1 MLTVKEINEVSFGKA
16 GFSGYKPEDVDNFID
31 EVAASFEELQA
42 ERDNAL
48 QQLHDLTQQNAA
60 LSAKVSELTARNGE
74 SQKKLSILAQK
85 IESYR
90 QDEEGIKEAIISA
103 QRMGKEAVQQAK
115 DKAAIMLQDAQDS
128 AQKIL
133 DEAKEEASKTAG
145 EYASQAESKKAEL
158 EEIKRQV
165 SAFRV
170 SLLEM
175 YKKHLECIDHIPSF
189 RQKDGETKPA
199 DTESAEE
206 VAREQRLLE
215 ERQAQQ
221 KRKMEEERE
230 AERQRQLE
238 QQREAERQRQLE
250 QQREAE
256 RQRQLEQQREAE
268 RQRQLEQ
275 QREAERQRQLEKQ
288 REAER
293 QRQLEQ
299 QREAQRQAL
308 EDAPGLHDRVSYVQ
322 EQLQPSMPESDY
334 MATEGLAD
342 VGIDLQTYSDI
353 PESLRREKSTHYSN
367 LEFGDNVEIAPK
379 KGRKK

>member
-31 EVAASFEELQA
+31 EVAASFGQLEK
-42 ERDNAL
+42 ERDAAQSQL
-48 QQLHDLTQQNAA
+48 QELTQKNTALASKVTDLGAKNA
-60 LSAKVSELTARNGE
+60 EL
-74 SQKKLSILAQK
+74 QKKLSILAQK
-85 IESYR
+85 IEAYR
-90 QDEEGIKEAIISA
+90 ADEDGIKEAILSA
-103 QRMGKEAVQQAK
+103 QRMGKQEVQMAK
-115 DKAAIMLQDAQDS
+115 DKAALMLADAKDE

-133 DEAKEEASKTAG
+133 DEAKTEAAKAAG
-145 EYASQAESKKAEL
+145 EYASQAEAKKGEL

-165 SAFRV
+165 STFRV

-189 RQKDGETKPA
+189 RSKDEKPA
-199 DTESAEE
+199 ESDPE
-206 VAREQRLLE
+206 VEKEQKLLE

-221 KRKMEEERE
+221 KRQMEEEREAERQRQIERQRELEQQRE

-275 QREAERQRQLEKQ
+275 QREAERQRQQ
-288 REAER
+288 AAE
-293 QRQLEQ
+293 E
-299 QREAQRQAL
+299 
-308 EDAPGLHDRVSYVQ
+308 PGLNDRVSYVQ
-322 EQLQPSMPESDY
+322 EQLQPSVPESDY
-334 MATEGLAD
+334 GDLSEM
-342 VGIDLQTYSDI
+342 GIKTYDNI
-353 PESLRREKSTHYSN
+353 PETLRREKNSHFSN
-367 LEFGDNVEIAPK
+367 IQFGDDVELDPK
-379 KGRKK
+379 EGRKRKR

>member
-31 EVAASFEELQA
+31 EVAASFEELLG
-42 ERDNAL
+42 ERDAAL

-60 LSAKVSELTARNGE
+60 LSAKISELMARNE
-74 SQKKLSILAQK
+74 ETQKKLAILAQK

-103 QRMGKEAVQQAK
+103 QRMGKEAVQQAR
-115 DKAAIMLQDAQDS
+115 DKAALMLQDAQDS
-128 AQKIL
+128 AQKLL
-133 DEAKEEASKTAG
+133 DDAKEEASKTAG
-145 EYASQAESKKAEL
+145 EYATQAEAKKAEL

-175 YKKHLECIDHIPSF
+175 YKKHLECIDHIPAF
-189 RQKDGETKPA
+189 RQKDSGEKDGP
-199 DTESAEE
+199 DPEE

-215 ERQAQQ
+215 ERQDEQ
-221 KRKMEEERE
+221 KRRMEEERE
-230 AERQRQLE
+230 AERQRQLEQQREVERQRQLE

-275 QREAERQRQLEKQ
+275 R
-288 REAER
+288 
-293 QRQLEQ
+293 
-299 QREAQRQAL
+299 REAQRQRQREA
-308 EDAPGLHDRVSYVQ
+308 EGAPGLHDRVSYVQ
-322 EQLQPSMPESDY
+322 EQLQPSVPESDY
-334 MATEGLAD
+334 MAAEGLED

-353 PESLRREKSTHYSN
+353 PETLRQEKSTHYSN
-367 LEFGDNVEIAPK
+367 LEFGDSVTLDPK
-379 KGRKK
+379 EARKRKQR

>member
-31 EVAASFEELQA
+31 EVAASFTELEQ
-42 ERDNAL
+42 ERDAAR
-48 QQLHDLTQQNAA
+48 QQLQELSQQNAA
-60 LSAKVSELTARNGE
+60 LAGKIEDLNARNGE
-74 SQKKLSILAQK
+74 LQKKLSILAQK

-90 QDEEGIKEAIISA
+90 ADEDGIKEAIISA
-103 QRMGKEAVQQAK
+103 QRMGKEAVQQAR
-115 DKAAIMLQDAQDS
+115 DKASLMLEDAKDE
-128 AQKIL
+128 AEKIL
-133 DEAKEEASKTAG
+133 DEAKTEASKTAG
-145 EYASQAESKKAEL
+145 EYAAQAESKKAEL

-165 SAFRV
+165 STFRV

-189 RQKDGETKPA
+189 RLKETE
-199 DTESAEE
+199 ESRREE
-206 VAREQRLLE
+206 ESEVQREQRLLE

-221 KRKMEEERE
+221 KRQMEEERELERQREIQRQRELERQRE

-275 QREAERQRQLEKQ
+275 QREAQRQRQ
-288 REAER
+288 EAE
-293 QRQLEQ
+293 E
-299 QREAQRQAL
+299 
-308 EDAPGLHDRVSYVQ
+308 APGLHDRVSYVQ
-322 EQLQPSMPESDY
+322 EQLQPSVPESDY
-334 MATEGLAD
+334 MAGDLSD
-342 VGIDLQTYSDI
+342 VGIDLQTYSSI
-353 PESLRREKSTHYSN
+353 PETLRREKSSHYSN
-367 LEFGDNVEIAPK
+367 LEFGDGVELDA
-379 KGRKK
+379 KGRKRKK